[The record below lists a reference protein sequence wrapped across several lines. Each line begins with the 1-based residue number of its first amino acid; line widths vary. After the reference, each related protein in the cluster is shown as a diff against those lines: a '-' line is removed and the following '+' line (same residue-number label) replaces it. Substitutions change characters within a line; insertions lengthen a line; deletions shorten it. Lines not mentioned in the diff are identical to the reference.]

1 MCAQHFEQQC
11 LACRRHSA
19 KISKAVLL
27 SYRDNHRS
35 HHLKVKC
42 SLKIVKMTERTL
54 GYNLIQCPHH
64 SHLANTFFLSPYYL
78 PGTALGAEDT
88 MMSQTSALPS
98 QILGPGGGEVGGGV
112 AGRPLKSRT
121 HGTWQFVSERGR

>member
-1 MCAQHFEQQC
+1 M
-11 LACRRHSA
+11 
-19 KISKAVLL
+19 LL

-64 SHLANTFFLSPYYL
+64 SHLANTFFLSPHYL
-78 PGTALGAEDT
+78 PGTALGAEDA
-88 MMSQTSALPS
+88 MMSQTAALPT
-98 QILGPGGGEVGGGV
+98 QILGPGGGVVVGW
-112 AGRPLKSRT
+112 GRQTVKVLS
-121 HGTWQFVSERGR
+121 TWQVAIRFRKGEVTILSWGQTRAGAVLAS